1 MPGSLATSFIHTQIY
16 PEILRE
22 VKLIMVE
29 FMAKPNEVLI
39 SINEDG
45 EIEEERFE
53 DVENVY
59 LYERMRETLI
69 YLTNIDPRAMDQIF

>member
-1 MPGSLATSFIHTQIY
+1 
-16 PEILRE
+16 
-22 VKLIMVE
+22 MVE